1 MRRPPQT
8 ELARRSLGPFFI
20 AAGALHFVKP
30 RPYEAIVPP
39 WVPRPREAVIASGM
53 AEMVGGAAA
62 LSERMPSFTRWWLTG
77 LLVAVFPANVQM
89 ATSPD
94 RIEGMRVPRW
104 LLWARLPVQ
113 GLLVAWVW
121 RSTR

>member
-1 MRRPPQT
+1 MRGPTHQG
-8 ELARRSLGPFFI
+8 LAARSLGPFFL

-39 WVPRPREAVIASGM
+39 WVPRAREAVIASGA

-62 LSERMPSFTRWWLTG
+62 LSERMPRFTRWWLTA
-77 LLVAVFPANVQM
+77 LLVGVFPANVHM
-89 ATSPD
+89 AANPD
-94 RIEGMRVPRW
+94 QVEGLGIPRW

-121 RSTR
+121 RATR